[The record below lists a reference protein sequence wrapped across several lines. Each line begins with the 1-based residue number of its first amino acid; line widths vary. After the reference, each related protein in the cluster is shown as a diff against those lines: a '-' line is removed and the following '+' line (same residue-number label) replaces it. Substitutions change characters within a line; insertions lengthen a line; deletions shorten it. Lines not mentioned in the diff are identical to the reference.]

1 MEMALVMVPVL
12 ALALEMALVMAP
24 AMAPGL
30 VLA

>member
-1 MEMALVMVPVL
+1 MEMVMAPVL

-24 AMAPGL
+24 AMALGL